1 MIVRELP
8 DSSAFVIAQEAH
20 ADLAAQFAAHWGNA
34 AFSRLDPYDSMLFG
48 TIYHDSGH
56 REMEAD
62 LPIDVEKGVP
72 YTFRGAPP
80 EVRHREAD
88 PANVKWIAG
97 RDPYA
102 ALIVQMHH
110 TGLRKGRYGTVRA
123 QYTGQEPRSAG
134 GDPASEPP
142 ALQTATADLEEWQQ
156 TLVKALGPDSGPKA
170 NALWHNY
177 RALQV
182 FDLLSLHF
190 CCDGFS
196 GDVMRDVTVEGAPV
210 RYGAADVADLR
221 LRFMGADS
229 VRMDPYPFDEAEFTV
244 SILARRV
251 TPRASETPA
260 RAEYYRARRQLL
272 EWTITA

>member
-1 MIVRELP
+1 MIVRELT
-8 DSSAFVIAQEAH
+8 DGTALVISQEAH
-20 ADLAAQFAAHWGNA
+20 ADLAAQFAAHWGNRE
-34 AFSRLDPYDSMLFG
+34 FSRLAPYDSMLFA

-62 LPIDVEKGVP
+62 LAIDATKGLPI
-72 YTFRGAPP
+72 TFRGAPP

-88 PANVKWIAG
+88 PANVKWIAN

-110 TGLRKGRYGTVRA
+110 NGLRKNRYDTVRA
-123 QYTGQEPRSAG
+123 QYLGQEPRG
-134 GDPASEPP
+134 VSEHLPIGLDT
-142 ALQTATADLEEWQQ
+142 ALEDLEGWQQ
-156 TLVKALGPDSGPKA
+156 NVAVELGVGRGDAATGF
-170 NALWHNY
+170 WHNY

-196 GDVMRDVTVEGAPV
+196 GEVMRDVTIEAAPMGYGSTESPSLRV
-210 RYGAADVADLR
+210 RYMGDDTLR
-221 LRFMGADS
+221 ME
-229 VRMDPYPFDEAEFTV
+229 PYPFDDGEFTV
-244 SILARRV
+244 SVVSRRV

-260 RAEYYRARRQLL
+260 RAEYHRARRQLQ
-272 EWTITA
+272 EWTITR